1 MATNPRA
8 VATPTGHTNRAV
20 FFGMAPDS
28 PPEAP
33 VPNDD
38 GVASGSPAMEAL
50 EARLEADTA
59 RVRAQACLCLCLL
72 HALSCHWK
80 PQDVDGRLAIHYAAM
95 NGHTMSVLALAA
107 YGADINSCTK
117 NGRTAMHGA
126 CWNGHT
132 QTALQLV
139 EMGAD
144 SEARS
149 NDGATPLIDAAR
161 NGHTD
166 AVISLVISDSSDK
179 ALRGGA
185 YPLVASDSSEKPN

>member
-1 MATNPRA
+1 
-8 VATPTGHTNRAV
+8 
-20 FFGMAPDS
+20 
-28 PPEAP
+28 
-33 VPNDD
+33 
-38 GVASGSPAMEAL
+38 
-50 EARLEADTA
+50 
-59 RVRAQACLCLCLL
+59 
-72 HALSCHWK
+72 
-80 PQDVDGRLAIHYAAM
+80 M

-144 SEARS
+144 SRARS

-166 AVISLVISDSSDK
+166 AVISLVTMVGSDVSAVDRSGRGCLHFA
-179 ALRGGA
+179 ALNGYTNAQRTSTALSCDVICARPIGRNAMLTCRGAGTT
-185 YPLVASDSSEKPN
+185 KW